1 MQTDYFTTKM
11 QVQSPKLKLI
21 LASSSPYRKMQ
32 LEQLQLEF
40 SVLSPDIDES
50 SMDRESPELLVARL
64 ARQKA
69 QTVADI
75 HPAAIVIGSD
85 QLAVFEGRVIGKPG
99 TEENSVRQLQQF
111 SGSCVQFLTAVR
123 ICCSDSG
130 FDAGSVVVT
139 DVHFRVLTE
148 EEIRRYVEMDQP
160 FDCAGGFRS
169 EAAGSALLK
178 SMCSDDPS
186 AIIGLPLITVSRLLR
201 EAGFSLP

>member
-11 QVQSPKLKLI
+11 LAQSPKLKLI

-40 SVLSPDIDES
+40 SVQSPDIDETP
-50 SMDRESPELLVARL
+50 MDNELPEQLVVRL

-69 QTVADI
+69 QAVADI
-75 HPAAIVIGSD
+75 HSAAVVIGSD

-99 TEENSVRQLQQF
+99 TEENAVRQLQQF
-111 SGSCVQFLTAVR
+111 SGSSVQFLTAVR
-123 ICCSDSG
+123 ICCNDSG
-130 FDAGSVVVT
+130 FNAGSVVVT
-139 DVHFRVLTE
+139 DVHFRLLTE
-148 EEIRRYVEMDQP
+148 EEIRRYIEMDQP
-160 FDCAGGFRS
+160 IDCAGGFKS
-169 EAAGSALLK
+169 ESAGSALLK

-201 EAGFSLP
+201 EAGFSVP